1 MKSDVV
7 AKRYAKALYELG
19 QEEGLEQKF
28 LEDLQNMAQIVD
40 QSSEFRSI
48 MESPLYDITLK
59 KRILKDVV
67 SKIALS
73 EYIENFLKILLDK
86 DRFSFLADIMEGYNQ
101 ILDAAS
107 GRVRAR
113 ITSASEL
120 DDTQL
125 ERIAKALSEVVKK
138 EVDVDV
144 NIEPSLIG
152 GVVAEVEG
160 MVYDGSVRTQL
171 TRLKQ
176 SLKGEI

>member
-19 QEEGLEQKF
+19 QEEGLGQKF
-28 LEDLQNMAQIVD
+28 LEDMENVTQIMDV
-40 QSSEFRSI
+40 SSDFRSI
-48 MESPLYDITLK
+48 MESPLYDIVLK

-67 SKIALS
+67 SKIS
-73 EYIENFLKILLDK
+73 ISDYMGNFLNILLDK
-86 DRFSFLADIMEGYNQ
+86 DRFAFLTDIKDAYKQ
-101 ILDAAS
+101 ILDEAS
-107 GRVRAR
+107 GRVRAN
-113 ITSASEL
+113 ITSATEL

-144 NIEPSLIG
+144 TIEPSLIG

-160 MVYDGSVRTQL
+160 MVYDGSVRTQIS
-171 TRLKQ
+171 RLKQ
-176 SLKGEI
+176 SLKGEM